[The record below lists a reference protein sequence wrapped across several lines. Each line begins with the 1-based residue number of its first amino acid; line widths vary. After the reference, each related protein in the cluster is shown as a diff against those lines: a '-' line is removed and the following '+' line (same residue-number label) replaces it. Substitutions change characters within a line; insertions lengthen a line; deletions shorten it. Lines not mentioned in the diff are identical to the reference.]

1 MNSSHLLTMF
11 FVGLLAVS
19 VLLEGGLV
27 LRQLRHL
34 RAHRSAVPERFAAV
48 VSLEQH
54 QKAVDYASAKLKL
67 ALFSVGMSAVWFMAL
82 TWGGGLAW
90 GWAQANASVAAGVLP
105 PWGAALALIMGVLA
119 LGIIIEMPV
128 AAWSQFSLEAR
139 FGFNRSTW
147 GLFVL
152 DQLKGLLLL
161 AVLGIPLL
169 LGVLWLM
176 GQRAALGPWWWVV
189 LWAKYVLVSLG
200 LAVLFP
206 TVIAPV
212 FNRFTPLPEGTL
224 KTRLEALLVRCRFA
238 ARGLFVMDGS
248 RRSSH
253 GNAFFAG
260 IGRTRR
266 IVLFDTLLETL
277 SESELEAVLAH
288 EIGHYRCGHIPRQL
302 VFGFLLAFV
311 AIAAF
316 GLWMDHPALLTALGV
331 PAALADGAPALQ
343 DALGLYLFALVL
355 PMGLLPLRPLAS
367 LLSRRYEYEAD
378 AFAAQET
385 NAPALIHAL
394 VALHRDNAAPLTTD
408 AWYSNFHDSHPP
420 APLRIA
426 ALENWVPK
434 GSV

>member
-1 MNSSHLLTMF
+1 MQFFTLF
-11 FVGLLAVS
+11 FVGLLVAS
-19 VLLEGGLV
+19 GLLQLFLL
-27 LRQLRHL
+27 LRQRRHL
-34 RAHRSAVPERFAAV
+34 RAHRAAVPVRFATV

-54 QKAVDYASAKLKL
+54 QKAIDYASAKLQL
-67 ALFSVGMSAVWFMAL
+67 ALFSLGLATAWFVAL

-90 GWAQANASVAAGVLP
+90 GWAQTNAWVSSGALP
-105 PWGAALALIMGVLA
+105 AWGAALALLSGVAA
-119 LGIIIEMPV
+119 LSVIVELPV

-139 FGFNRSTW
+139 FGFNRSNW
-147 GLFVL
+147 GLFMA

-161 AVLGIPLL
+161 AAIGVPVLLAA
-169 LGVLWLM
+169 LWLM
-176 GQRAALGPWWWVV
+176 GQRASLGPWWWVV
-189 LWAKYVLVSLG
+189 LWAQYALVSLG

-206 TVIAPV
+206 TVIAPL
-212 FNRFTPLPEGTL
+212 FNRFTPLPEGSL

-260 IGRTRR
+260 MGRTRR
-266 IVLFDTLLETL
+266 IVLFDTLVDTL
-277 SESELEAVLAH
+277 SEAELEAVLAH

-302 VFGFLLAFV
+302 GFGLLLAFG
-311 AIAAF
+311 AMAAF
-316 GLWMDHPALLTALGV
+316 GWWMDHPALLMALGLPEAV
-331 PAALADGAPALQ
+331 STGATALQ

-355 PMGLLPLRPLAS
+355 PMALAPLGPLAS

-385 NAPALIHAL
+385 NASDLIDAL

-408 AWYSNFHDSHPP
+408 AWYSTFHDSHPP
-420 APLRIA
+420 AALRIA
-426 ALENWVPK
+426 ALEKWVAVR
-434 GSV
+434 ST